1 MRGSLQDRVV
11 LVTGAGSGVGRASA
25 LALAAEGAWV
35 VLSGRRRAAL
45 EGTAAAM
52 AAVSPSPATAPLII
66 PCDITDPEGVR
77 ALVEA
82 TLAEWGRIDTLV
94 NNAGMNVP
102 RRALEALSWED
113 WQTIVTT
120 NLNGPFLCTQAVLPA
135 MRAQGNGQLIHV
147 GSVAARH
154 VSPVSGAAYTA
165 AKAGLAGF
173 SAAVNAEE
181 RSRGIRSSVITL
193 GMTDTPLM
201 EQRPTVPSAE
211 ERARS
216 LRPEDV
222 ASAVLFI
229 ASLPAHALIEELVL
243 VPTSG

>member
-1 MRGSLQDRVV
+1 MGSLQDRVV

-45 EGTAAAM
+45 EVTAEAM
-52 AAVSPSPATAPLII
+52 ASVSPSPATAPLII

-77 ALVEA
+77 ALVAA
-82 TLAEWGRIDTLV
+82 TLAEWGRIDILV
-94 NNAGMNVP
+94 NNAGVNVP

-113 WQTIVTT
+113 WQAIVTT
-120 NLNGPFLCTQAVLPA
+120 NLNGPFLCTHAALPA
-135 MRAQGNGQLIHV
+135 MRAQGGGTLIHI
-147 GSVAARH
+147 GSVAARR

>member
-1 MRGSLQDRVV
+1 MGSLQDRVV

-25 LALAAEGAWV
+25 LALAASGARV
-35 VLSGRRRAAL
+35 VLSGRRRDAL
-45 EGTAAAM
+45 EGTAAAL
-52 AAVSPSPATAPLII
+52 AALSPVPASAPLII
-66 PCDITDPEGVR
+66 PSDITDPEGVR

-82 TLAEWGRIDTLV
+82 TLAAWGRIDILV
-94 NNAGMNVP
+94 NNAGVNVP
-102 RRALEALSWED
+102 RRALEVLSWED
-113 WQTIVTT
+113 WQAIVTT

-135 MRAQGNGQLIHV
+135 MRAQGNGLLIHI
-147 GSVAARH
+147 GSIAARH
-154 VSPVSGAAYTA
+154 IGPVSGAAYTA

-173 SAAVNAEE
+173 SEAVNAEE

-201 EQRPTVPSAE
+201 EQRPTIPSAE

-216 LRPEDV
+216 LRSEDV

>member
-1 MRGSLQDRVV
+1 MGSLQDRVV
-11 LVTGAGSGVGRASA
+11 LVTGAGSGVGRAA
-25 LALAAEGAWV
+25 ARALAAEGAWV

-45 EGTAAAM
+45 EETAAAM
-52 AAVSPSPATAPLII
+52 AEVSPTSLPAPLII
-66 PCDITDPEGVR
+66 PCDITDPVGVR
-77 ALVEA
+77 ALVDS
-82 TLAEWGRIDTLV
+82 TLAAYGRIDILV

-102 RRALEALSWED
+102 RRALELLSWED
-113 WQTIVTT
+113 WQAIVIT
-120 NLNGPFLCTQAVLPA
+120 NLNGPFLCTHAVLPT
-135 MRAQGNGQLIHV
+135 MRVQGGGTLIHI

-181 RSRGIRSSVITL
+181 RARGIRSSVITL

-201 EQRPTVPSAE
+201 EQRPTIPSAE

-216 LRPEDV
+216 LKPEDV
-222 ASAVLFI
+222 AATVLFI

>member
-1 MRGSLQDRVV
+1 MGSLQDRVV

-45 EGTAAAM
+45 EVTAEAM
-52 AAVSPSPATAPLII
+52 ASVSPSPATAPLII

-77 ALVEA
+77 ALVAA
-82 TLAEWGRIDTLV
+82 TLAEWGRIDILV
-94 NNAGMNVP
+94 NNAGVNVP

-113 WQTIVTT
+113 WQAIVTT
-120 NLNGPFLCTQAVLPA
+120 NLNGPFLCTHAALPA
-135 MRAQGNGQLIHV
+135 MRAQGGGTLIHI

>member
-1 MRGSLQDRVV
+1 
-11 LVTGAGSGVGRASA
+11 
-25 LALAAEGAWV
+25 
-35 VLSGRRRAAL
+35 
-45 EGTAAAM
+45 
-52 AAVSPSPATAPLII
+52 
-66 PCDITDPEGVR
+66 VR
-77 ALVEA
+77 ALVAA
-82 TLAEWGRIDTLV
+82 TLAEWGRIDILV
-94 NNAGMNVP
+94 NNAGVNVP

-113 WQTIVTT
+113 WQAIVTT
-120 NLNGPFLCTQAVLPA
+120 NLNGPFLCTHAALPA
-135 MRAQGNGQLIHV
+135 MRAQGGGTLIHI

-216 LRPEDV
+216 LKPEDV
-222 ASAVLFI
+222 AATVLFI

>member
-1 MRGSLQDRVV
+1 MGSLQDRVV

-45 EGTAAAM
+45 EVTAEAM
-52 AAVSPSPATAPLII
+52 ASVSPSPATAPLII

-77 ALVEA
+77 ALVAA

-113 WQTIVTT
+113 WQAIVTT
-120 NLNGPFLCTQAVLPA
+120 NLNGPFLCTHAALPA
-135 MRAQGNGQLIHV
+135 MRAQGGGTLIHI